1 VGKRKLAFGSILHML
16 LRLTA
21 LTLTVL
27 SVLPLSGCAES
38 VATGDAN
45 RPFTELMKPYA
56 KTLTKEQQKA
66 TISELQSAQAK
77 RDETGSAQG
86 AASGTAS
93 STN

>member
-1 VGKRKLAFGSILHML
+1 MAFGSILYML

-27 SVLPLSGCAES
+27 SVLPLAGCAES
-38 VATGDAN
+38 VATGDSN
-45 RPFTELMKPYA
+45 RPFTELMKPYD

-77 RDETGSAQG
+77 RDDSGSAQSE
-86 AASGTAS
+86 ATGTAS